1 MPIEYEYQ
9 FRNYDKPKLIKEMKQ
24 LGAKKKGD
32 YLFRVKMAWV
42 VGTEKGYSCL
52 FMEPQHQD
60 YIPMHAVSAI
70 IDTDTLL
77 SDGLFSFFVD
87 KGFKGTIKKG
97 TPLVQ
102 VFPFKRDDWVADF
115 NKDFDFNII
124 VEQRKKVR
132 SLFTGGYKKFYW
144 HKKNYK

>member
-1 MPIEYEYQ
+1 
-9 FRNYDKPKLIKEMKQ
+9 
-24 LGAKKKGD
+24 
-32 YLFRVKMAWV
+32 
-42 VGTEKGYSCL
+42 
-52 FMEPQHQD
+52 
-60 YIPMHAVSAI
+60 MHAVSAI